1 MRFKNNVVFRN
12 MELFIALFSIFITI
26 MISVCVIII
35 YAPRLVSDI
44 LYRNNI
50 CVSALFSQGVRN
62 NAKKR
67 Y

>member
-1 MRFKNNVVFRN
+1 
-12 MELFIALFSIFITI
+12 MELIIALLSIFATI
-26 MISVCVIII
+26 MILVCIIVIS
-35 YAPRLVSDI
+35 APRLVSDI